1 MNLFICRTI
10 FQVYFASVI
19 IERKGIKDVVFVY
32 LSEGCSDRE
41 RTILTK
47 YIDNYYIVSG
57 DGFISRFLSQLKMVA
72 FLKKCM
78 KIKRKNYNIFFS
90 SIDDPFIHTIISKFN
105 FDNFYSFDDGT
116 ANYVNNSIFYVYK
129 SLSLRVKIKYFLMGN
144 RIKDIDDIKDRIQCH
159 YSTNHLPNII
169 RNVEQ
174 IYLGYSES
182 NHINFLSDKKYVNIY
197 LCPHF
202 DEIYKSPE
210 KVRFSFLSSLG
221 NEDVVIPHPRDSF
234 NWGEVEGVDLKANV
248 IAEECVSGFIA
259 KGYTINLYGIANS
272 TQYHYVHNKSVSNF
286 VLDLGEL
293 NDEFGAVI
301 FRQVELFHHICE
313 MQMQ

>member
-10 FQVYFASVI
+10 FQAYFASVI
-19 IERKGIKDVVFVY
+19 IERKGIKDVVFIY

-41 RTILTK
+41 RTIITK
-47 YIDNYYIVSG
+47 YIDKYHIVSG
-57 DGFISRFLSQLKMVA
+57 DSFISRIRSQLKVVA

-78 KIKRKNYNIFFS
+78 RVKTESYNIFFS
-90 SIDDPFIHTIISKFN
+90 SIDDPFIHTIISKFS

-116 ANYVNNSIFYVYK
+116 ANYVDNSIFYAYK
-129 SLSLRVKIKYFLMGN
+129 SLSLRVKMKYFLMGN
-144 RIKDIDDIKDRIQCH
+144 RVRNIDDIKDRIQCH

-169 RNVEQ
+169 GNVEQ
-174 IYLGYSES
+174 ISLGYSENNHS
-182 NHINFLSDKKYVNIY
+182 NYLSDKKFVNIY
-197 LCPHF
+197 LCPNF
-202 DEIYKSPE
+202 DEIYKHPE

-234 NWGEVEGVDLKANV
+234 SWGDVEKFNLKANV
-248 IAEECVSGFIA
+248 IAEECVSGFID

-272 TQYHYVHNKSVSNF
+272 TQYHYVHNKSVSNV

-293 NDEFGAVI
+293 NDEFSAVI
-301 FRQVELFHHICE
+301 FRQIELFHHICE
-313 MQMQ
+313 IQIQ

>member
-10 FQVYFASVI
+10 FQAYFASVI
-19 IERKGIKDVVFVY
+19 IKRKGIKDVVFIY

-47 YIDNYYIVSG
+47 YIDKYYIVSG
-57 DGFISRFLSQLKMVA
+57 DGFISRIRSQLKAVA

-78 KIKRKNYNIFFS
+78 RIKNESNDIYFS

-116 ANYVNNSIFYVYK
+116 ANYVDNSIFYAYK

-144 RIKDIDDIKDRIQCH
+144 RVMDIDDIKDIIQCH

-174 IYLGYSES
+174 ISLGYSENNHS
-182 NHINFLSDKKYVNIY
+182 NNLSDKNFVNIY

-202 DEIYKSPE
+202 DEIYKYPE

-234 NWGEVEGVDLKANV
+234 NWEGGGAFNLKDNV

-259 KGYTINLYGIANS
+259 KGYKINLYGIANS
-272 TQYHYVHNKSVSNF
+272 TQYHYVHNKLVSNF

-293 NDEFGAVI
+293 NDEFSAVI
-301 FRQVELFHHICE
+301 FRQIELFHHICE
-313 MQMQ
+313 MQIQ